1 MTESTQHIARQIGKG
16 ILWTGGGLVGAV
28 AVYLAAAAA
37 LSAVPVAASGP
48 PPGPQ
53 QEIEAYILSNGVH
66 TDLVVPVRSP
76 QMDWTR
82 LVPYTDTPAADSSMQ
97 FIGFGWGD
105 KGFYLDTPTWAE
117 LKPST
122 AVKAMFWLS
131 TTAMHTTFHHR
142 PTVGPDCVR
151 LHLSP
156 ADYARLIVFIKA
168 SFEYDAQD
176 HPLHIAGH
184 SYGRHDAFYEARR
197 TYNLFYTCN
206 TWANNGLKAAG
217 QKAALWTPFDFGIFW
232 QYR

>member
-1 MTESTQHIARQIGKG
+1 MTVTTKKIAKTIA
-16 ILWTGGGLVGAV
+16 WTGAGIVGAV
-28 AVYLAAAAA
+28 AVYLASAVV
-37 LSAVPVAASGP
+37 LSAVPAAGQPAP
-48 PPGPQ
+48 PSEQG
-53 QEIEAYILSNGVH
+53 IEAYILSNGVH
-66 TDLVVPVRSP
+66 TDLVVPVRSA
-76 QMDWTR
+76 QIDWTQ

-142 PTVGPDCVR
+142 PAEGPDCAR
-151 LHLSP
+151 LRLSP
-156 ADYARLIVFIKA
+156 AEYARLIAFIKN
-168 SFEYDAQD
+168 SFQLDARGLPRRIQ
-176 HPLHIAGH
+176 GH
-184 SYGRHDAFYEARR
+184 SYGEHDAFYDAKR

-206 TWANNGLKAAG
+206 TWANSGLKVAG

-232 QYR
+232 HYR

>member
-1 MTESTQHIARQIGKG
+1 MTETTRSVARKVGKG
-16 ILWTGGGLVGAV
+16 ILWTGGGVLGAV
-28 AVYLAAAAA
+28 ALYLAASAA

-48 PPGPQ
+48 VPNPQ
-53 QEIEAYILSNGVH
+53 EEIEAYILSNGVH
-66 TDLVVPVRSP
+66 TDLVVPVRSV
-76 QMDWTR
+76 QMDWTQ
-82 LVPYTDTPAADSSMQ
+82 LVPYTDTPAADTTMQ

-122 AVKAMFWLS
+122 ALKAMFWLS

-142 PTVGPDCVR
+142 PTVGADCVR
-151 LHLSP
+151 LRLSP
-156 ADYARLIVFIKA
+156 AEYARLIVFIKT
-168 SFEYDAQD
+168 SFDYDAQGR
-176 HPLHIAGH
+176 PRHIAGH
-184 SYGRHDAFYEARR
+184 GYGQHDAFYEAKR

-217 QKAALWTPFDFGIFW
+217 QKAALWTPFDFGILW